1 MDSISKLDAKIE
13 EYCGAPPPDAEPMEL
28 MLRSA
33 ALGLAPMVRQVIPAD
48 PELLDEAFAAIAR
61 QILALRSD
69 GAPQV
74 ALVLC
79 GPDGP
84 EFIDG
89 DVVEEQGE
97 LQPGE

>member
-13 EYCGAPPPDAEPMEL
+13 EYCGAPAADAEPMEL
-28 MLRSA
+28 ILRSA
-33 ALGLAPMVRQVIPAD
+33 ALGLAPMVRQVIPED
-48 PELLDEAFAAIAR
+48 PEILDEAFTSIAG

-69 GAPQV
+69 EAPQV

-79 GPDGP
+79 GPGGP

-89 DVVEEQGE
+89 DAVEEQGE